1 MDSGTVAR
9 GCYSVDQA
17 IEVDGVE
24 LPPFTLATLE
34 NGKEAQIRA
43 PRGARYGVIGREALD
58 GGRRHMSWNFV
69 SSRRERIEAAKEA
82 WGRQALG
89 QVPGETEWIPLP

>member
-1 MDSGTVAR
+1 MD
-9 GCYSVDQA
+9 QP

-34 NGKEAQIRA
+34 NGKDARIQA
-43 PRGARYGVIGREALD
+43 PHGARYVVIGGAALD
-58 GGRRHMSWNFV
+58 GGRRHMWWNFV

-82 WGRQALG
+82 WNRQALG
-89 QVPGETEWIPLP
+89 HVPGETEWIPLP